1 MFNILL
7 KVTFKDKTK
16 EVRMPA
22 MWQTLVREF
31 CNQLIGSEE
40 ERGVNVQNSFSV
52 WENRL
57 NIFRKSCTNQ
67 MKEILARFFI
77 SSFESF
83 LLSIILTIFKS
94 NLF

>member
-57 NIFRKSCTNQ
+57 DNFQKSCTNQ
-67 MKEILARFFI
+67 MKGILARFL
-77 SSFESF
+77 F
-83 LLSIILTIFKS
+83 LRLS
-94 NLF
+94 LFFYQKL